1 MTNTELKNNIDA
13 AITNKTSALSITPV
27 NVGEQIKS
35 TVDYIDQEISNIELI
50 PGPAG
55 PIGPQGPQGVA
66 GPVGPAGLNWQGQW
80 VSGTSYIIDD
90 AVGYNGA
97 SWFCINNTSG
107 IISPDLDA
115 TNWALLA
122 AQGSPG
128 PQGPQGI
135 QGQGSIPKTSGAVT
149 LNGTF
154 QVLPFDIN
162 SCSFQGG
169 KAFLPTTTENGK
181 EILVIATAN
190 NIEIRANT
198 SGTNYMFQNFNT
210 FVSSV
215 TLLTNEMYKF
225 TFVGFGGYWKA
236 EKLETKPY
244 KSYIALINQSGTNAP
259 VATVIYN
266 DTGSTFIWNYDDVG
280 SYIATSSSPILLGN
294 KTVVFVTAQGNSG
307 NNQNKIFGGTRYN
320 DTSIGLFTSS
330 DGILKLNFEI
340 RVYN

>member
-1 MTNTELKNNIDA
+1 MPKHNTYEQDENISDNDIVLGSDAEDNLKTKNFRIG
-13 AITNKTSALSITPV
+13 KLKEHFFSSIQ
-27 NVGEQIKS
+27 GGGLQ
-35 TVDYIDQEISNIELI
+35 
-50 PGPAG
+50 G
-55 PIGPQGPQGVA
+55 PIGPA

-128 PQGPQGI
+128 PQGPQGE
-135 QGQGSIPKTSGAVT
+135 QGPGTSQT
-149 LNGTF
+149 
-154 QVLPFDIN
+154 
-162 SCSFQGG
+162 
-169 KAFLPTTTENGK
+169 
-181 EILVIATAN
+181 
-190 NIEIRANT
+190 
-198 SGTNYMFQNFNT
+198 
-210 FVSSV
+210 
-215 TLLTNEMYKF
+215 
-225 TFVGFGGYWKA
+225 
-236 EKLETKPY
+236 Y

-266 DTGSTFIWNYDDVG
+266 DTGSTFTWNYEDVG

-320 DTSIGLFTSS
+320 DTSIGLLTSS